1 MAHHTIPTH
10 YIISLDSIYVGAGA
24 EGQPPLE
31 VNQPN
36 ILLLSKFKYYL
47 FCLHS
52 SIIELRVIVVYR
64 KCNIDTDSLPAI
76 QNATAIL
83 HREDAIQQ
91 NSRCRLGFETR
102 CKSSASLTAQL
113 WSEFNHNNHLAPDCI
128 FSHAVDC
135 LIFVVIFNSEA
146 TAHEINSLL
155 FSLLIQFIQFFVN
168 ECGI

>member
-36 ILLLSKFKYYL
+36 ILLLSKFKYCL

-52 SIIELRVIVVYR
+52 SIVELRVIVVYR

-76 QNATAIL
+76 
-83 HREDAIQQ
+83 
-91 NSRCRLGFETR
+91 
-102 CKSSASLTAQL
+102 
-113 WSEFNHNNHLAPDCI
+113 
-128 FSHAVDC
+128 
-135 LIFVVIFNSEA
+135 
-146 TAHEINSLL
+146 
-155 FSLLIQFIQFFVN
+155 
-168 ECGI
+168 